1 MLTQVLTHDTVAFRE
16 PPRQQTGNRRSHGED
31 EAFYLRR
38 LVAIG
43 LERATI
49 SRVPTLDWPAD
60 LFADVRVE
68 MAA

>member
-1 MLTQVLTHDTVAFRE
+1 
-16 PPRQQTGNRRSHGED
+16 
-31 EAFYLRR
+31 
-38 LVAIG
+38 VAIG